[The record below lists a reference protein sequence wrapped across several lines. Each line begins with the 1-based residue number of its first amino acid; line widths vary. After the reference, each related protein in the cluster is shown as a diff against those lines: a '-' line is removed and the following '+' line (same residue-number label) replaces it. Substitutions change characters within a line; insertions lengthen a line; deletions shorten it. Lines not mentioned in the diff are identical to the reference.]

1 MYFTDF
7 CCFQYHFAISRRAKN
22 LGCQWYRK
30 FEIDDDVKSVN
41 QLAVATTTFLESL
54 FLGAVSGTVT
64 LAKVVPNI
72 QRNANYV
79 GCQLHTVPVVSGLAL
94 IFIFTPHKAQRIVT
108 TCADY
113 LSSGGSDLNSVAQLI
128 ALIQRGIYN
137 QTLWPYWVCDII
149 QGDDVMIHA
158 VKIRY
163 SNFRTEWEENS

>member
-1 MYFTDF
+1 MVSEVRDRRRREICWSACNSNDDF
-7 CCFQYHFAISRRAKN
+7 FGIAISWGR
-22 LGCQWYRK
+22 
-30 FEIDDDVKSVN
+30 
-41 QLAVATTTFLESL
+41 
-54 FLGAVSGTVT
+54 SGTVT

-128 ALIQRGIYN
+128 ALIQR
-137 QTLWPYWVCDII
+137 D
-149 QGDDVMIHA
+149 
-158 VKIRY
+158 K
-163 SNFRTEWEENS
+163 